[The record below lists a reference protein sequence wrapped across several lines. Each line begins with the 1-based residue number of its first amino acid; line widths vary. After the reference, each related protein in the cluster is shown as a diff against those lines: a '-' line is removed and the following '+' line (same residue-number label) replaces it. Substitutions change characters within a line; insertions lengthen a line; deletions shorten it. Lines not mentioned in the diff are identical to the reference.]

1 MSSTMLPMF
10 KPHQLPLAGFI
21 TPKIKY
27 AHLFVYMC
35 SAFSKHQFL
44 VIIHQAKG
52 GKEAKEEPN
61 SCRLAATE
69 CYIGLYNFLN

>member
-21 TPKIKY
+21 TPENPVCTPVC
-27 AHLFVYMC
+27 VYF

-44 VIIHQAKG
+44 VIIHQAKA
-52 GKEAKEEPN
+52 AKKPRRN
-61 SCRLAATE
+61 QTAVAWPPGNV
-69 CYIGLYNFLN
+69 I